1 MTSIGESAFSGCRKL
16 TSITLPD
23 SITRIGGE
31 AFFYCEGLTNI
42 TIPSS
47 VTSIGDGAFKWC
59 LGLTNIVL
67 PDSITSISDFLFSTC
82 SSLTSITIPDSVTSI
97 GAYAF
102 SQCGSLVSIMIPSKV
117 KSIDVYAFKE
127 CDSLVS
133 IMIPDSVI
141 SVGLGAFYY
150 CECLTSVA
158 IGNSVTKIEEEAF
171 LGCESLASIDVDL
184 ANTAY
189 CSVDGVL
196 FNKDKTL
203 LHTYPIG
210 KTNISYGIP
219 DSVERIGTSAFAL
232 CDSLVSIS
240 IPNSV
245 TSIGRSTFWM
255 CTSLTSITIPDSV
268 TDIGNSAFC
277 YCGSLAKATVG
288 SGVVRIST
296 AMFSYCQ
303 DLINIVIP
311 GSVISIGEKSFSTC
325 SDLTSIMIP
334 KSVTSIESGAFRTCT
349 SLKDV
354 YYTGSAEDWANISIG
369 NYNTYLTSATI
380 HYNCVDKSD
389 GATAGKSES
398 VDDEEP
404 ETLSLTVYQNAND
417 SSKSTDAWR
426 LAKGA
431 TVTNGI
437 DSAVSDAKGKAELK
451 NGSNDITVRKEG
463 YLTRTL
469 TKNRA
474 QKAKKIYLQQDTGTR
489 PIIQAVWMGDT
500 DVYTAKAKVGLLEKE
515 SVTLEAEVV
524 WKGEGEKSLY
534 LMQKERRVAFSGGKL
549 TTVLSDNF
557 DVSDTIYLVAEDKNG
572 TATKR
577 ALKFEADGALPDA
590 LDDWKLTFG
599 DSLSAKIPSSV
610 PVLGGSEVGLDIP
623 FIPLTVTVEDNK
635 VYAVLGLDVKK
646 ATDEYSFIGNVNGN
660 SQSEFENKT
669 KFLCENI
676 RKKYKKSKDKYNIK
690 KLKSKWMKAKYNY
703 SAKFGVEAD
712 LTVIG
717 YAEGYLDESGG
728 LELLDAGVGIN
739 PSVKVSVGSQIIP
752 VPPLYWEASLKGE
765 IEGMLNL
772 YMNQTAKNFTPNGT
786 VEGGVELK
794 GGVGLGA
801 SGVIGV
807 DGGVD
812 GTIGIKWEAYVG
824 KQDYIALSGSIG
836 AYVKAFAGPLTL
848 IDKTFPF
855 AKGIIWDHPSTR
867 VQAMNSGFSL
877 YNTENLALI
886 DRSYREQES
895 EFVANTGGIQLF
907 ALRPQNKTE
916 SVLKTNTYPYTE
928 PQLTELADGTLLAVW
943 LDDDSTR
950 EDINRTAVYYSCQ
963 KDGIWSDPK
972 HVADDGTGDYAP
984 QLTAVGDDA
993 YLVWVNASKKL
1004 DNNTEAEAVF
1014 TCWEVAAA
1022 KFDAASGTF
1031 GTAAAITQDTQI
1043 DMMPTVFGDGTTV
1056 TVAWVKNTDGNIF
1069 GTDSTYCVMT
1079 STLSCGVWSTPQAY
1093 VENLAPIDSLD
1104 GASMGGIR
1112 YLAYTV
1118 DLDGNQ
1124 QEYTDKEVYL
1134 NKTRLTDNAVLDSKP
1149 VFDGASLYYYSN
1161 GTIVEYNISDDTTQ
1175 TVAEEVPTDRFH
1187 VLSNAEQTM
1196 LVYGKSDGLV
1206 TDLYAVIRDAESKQ
1220 WGKSIPLTDLAS
1232 GISSFSGTLSQNG
1245 EMKFLIN
1252 KKEIVGDLDDANPYG
1267 KSDLALFSVNP
1278 MYDLAIGETVYH
1290 EETLLAGNTLE
1301 LYTEITNCGEL
1312 TVKNYRVEVL
1322 DKDGKCLA
1330 KTYNQDP
1337 ILPGE
1342 TVDFTAY
1349 YPLSEE
1355 AFSAHEVTLKVVP
1368 ISVDDFDMSDN
1379 TCKVMLES
1387 ENIALENLSY
1397 GIDENGNAVIYSD
1410 VVNRGYTKPDSITAT
1425 LHKKSADGATVGTVK
1440 IKETLD
1446 TLELATVD
1454 FTVPYEVGAVYYVTL
1469 DTPGSNSDFVVFRSD
1484 ESPVVY
1490 DQATN
1495 TVMLTA
1501 EKAEEDAQMLVALY
1515 RDDVLCGVTA
1525 AIVNITAGENSF
1537 DCPVTD
1543 FGNADTIKVMFWEK
1557 NTLTPLIDTT
1567 PFALK

>member
-1 MTSIGESAFSGCRKL
+1 MKKRVLSILIVFSLL
-16 TSITLPD
+16 TSFLSFLPVNAEMYTDGDYTYIVKGEKVTIEDFD
-23 SITRIGGE
+23 SSVSG
-31 AFFYCEGLTNI
+31 AI
-42 TIPSS
+42 TIPSTMGGYQ
-47 VTSIGDGAFKWC
+47 VTSIGDMAFYMCYNLTSITIPKSVKSIAREAFQGCYALTSIAVDSDNKAYCSVDGVLFGKDTTILHTYPAGKTENSYAIPAGVTEISKGAFYGCKN
-59 LGLTNIVL
+59 LTNITMQNGV
-67 PDSITSISDFLFSTC
+67 TSIGEWAFSGC
-82 SSLTSITIPDSVTSI
+82 KSLTSITIPDSVTSI
-97 GAYAF
+97 GDSAF
-102 SQCGSLVSIMIPSKV
+102 YSCEKLESIRLPNKLTDIREYTFHGCNSLKNVIIPSG
-117 KSIDVYAFKE
+117 
-127 CDSLVS
+127 
-133 IMIPDSVI
+133 VI
-141 SVGLGAFYY
+141 H
-150 CECLTSVA
+150 
-158 IGNSVTKIEEEAF
+158 IGNMAF
-171 LGCESLASIDVDL
+171 FRC
-184 ANTAY
+184 N
-189 CSVDGVL
+189 
-196 FNKDKTL
+196 
-203 LHTYPIG
+203 
-210 KTNISYGIP
+210 
-219 DSVERIGTSAFAL
+219 R
-232 CDSLVSIS
+232 
-240 IPNSV
+240 
-245 TSIGRSTFWM
+245 M
-255 CTSLTSITIPDSV
+255 TSITIPKSV
-268 TDIGNSAFC
+268 KSIEKDAFG
-277 YCGSLAKATVG
+277 YC
-288 SGVVRIST
+288 
-296 AMFSYCQ
+296 
-303 DLINIVIP
+303 N
-311 GSVISIGEKSFSTC
+311 
-325 SDLTSIMIP
+325 DLT
-334 KSVTSIESGAFRTCT
+334 
-349 SLKDV
+349 DV
-354 YYTGSAEDWANISIG
+354 YYTGNREDWERITVYSENED
-369 NYNTYLTSATI
+369 LTSATI

-389 GATAGKSES
+389 GATAGKNES
-398 VDDEEP
+398 VNEEEP
-404 ETLSLTVYQNAND
+404 ETLSLTVYQNGND
-417 SSKSTDAWR
+417 SSKTTDAWR

-437 DSAVSDAKGKAELK
+437 DSAVSDTKGKAEFK

-474 QKAKKIYLQQDTGTR
+474 KKAKKIYLQQDTGTR

-515 SVTLEAEVV
+515 SVTLEVEVV

-599 DSLSAKIPSSV
+599 DSISAKIPSSV

-660 SQSEFENKT
+660 SKSKFENKT
-669 KFLCENI
+669 KYLCENI
-676 RKKYKKSKDKYNIK
+676 KDEFLKSADKYNIK
-690 KLKSKWMKAKYNY
+690 KLKSKWKKAKYNF
-703 SAKFGVEAD
+703 SAKFGVESD

-728 LELLDAGVGIN
+728 LKLLDAGVGIN

-867 VQAMNSGFSL
+867 VKAMNSMFSL
-877 YNTENLALI
+877 YDTENLSLI
-886 DRSYREQES
+886 DRRYREQES
-895 EFVANTGGIQLF
+895 EFVANTGGIQMF

-928 PQLTELADGTLLAVW
+928 PQLNELADGTLLAVW

-972 HVADDGTGDYAP
+972 QVADDGTGDYAP
-984 QLTAVGDDA
+984 QLTAVGDEA

-1004 DNNTEAEAVF
+1004 DNNADAEAVF
-1014 TCWEVAAA
+1014 TCWEIAAA
-1022 KFDAASGTF
+1022 KFDPESGTF
-1031 GTAAAITQDTQI
+1031 DTAAAITQDTQI
-1043 DMMPTVFGDGTTV
+1043 DMMPTVFGDGTAV

-1069 GTDSTYCVMT
+1069 GADSTYCVMT
-1079 STLSCGVWSTPQAY
+1079 STLSGGVWSTPQAY
-1093 VENLAPIDSLD
+1093 AENLAPIDSLA
-1104 GASMGGIR
+1104 GASLGGTR

-1149 VFDGASLYYYSN
+1149 VFDGTSLYYYSN
-1161 GTIVEYNISDDTTQ
+1161 GTIVEYSLNDDTTQ
-1175 TVAEEVPTDRFH
+1175 TVAEEVPTDRFR

-1232 GISSFSGTLSQNG
+1232 GISSFSGTLSQDG

-1252 KKEIVGDLDDANPYG
+1252 KKEIVGDLDDTNPYG
-1267 KSDLALFSVNP
+1267 QSDLALFCVNP
-1278 MYDLAIGETVYH
+1278 MYDLAIGDTVYH

-1322 DKDGKCLA
+1322 GKDGKCLA

-1387 ENIALENLSY
+1387 ENIALENLTY
-1397 GIDENGNAVIYSD
+1397 GIDENGNAVIYGD

-1490 DQATN
+1490 DQSTN

-1501 EKAEEDAQMLVALY
+1501 EKAEEDAQMLIALY
-1515 RDDVLCGVTA
+1515 RDDVLCGVTTA
-1525 AIVNITAGENSF
+1525 TVNITAGENSF

-1543 FGNADTIKVMFWEK
+1543 FGDADTIKVMFWKK